1 MPLHF
6 GKWWGNICENG
17 KWHETEV
24 DIIEYNESSVII
36 GECQYKSKKIGKSIL
51 DDLKTK
57 SLFIPIGNRKI
68 YYLLAGKSGFTD
80 DILSLKDDNL
90 LLIESCELLQN
101 NPSQT
106 PVVKSISLTYHI
118 LYH

>member
-6 GKWWGNICENG
+6 G

-36 GECQYKSKKIGKSIL
+36 GECKYKSKKIGKSIL

-57 SLFIPIGNRKI
+57 SLFIPTDNRKI

-90 LLIESCELLQN
+90 LLIESYELL
-101 NPSQT
+101 
-106 PVVKSISLTYHI
+106 
-118 LYH
+118 